1 MAKSCHLQRL
11 MLLDFSLCT
20 VTFLVS
26 IMQQLKYKVLI
37 KQKKGL
43 EIAKVAGEQQS
54 PKTEFYLPFP
64 EVFVVV
70 IKYCNSVDLT
80 W

>member
-1 MAKSCHLQRL
+1 MYS
-11 MLLDFSLCT
+11 DIFS
-20 VTFLVS
+20 VYF
-26 IMQQLKYKVLI
+26 MQQLKYKVLI

-43 EIAKVAGEQQS
+43 GMAKVAGEQQPS
-54 PKTEFYLPFP
+54 NAEFYLPFP

-70 IKYCNSVDLT
+70 IEYCNSVGLT